1 MPTSPFP
8 RRRTL
13 LRHALAWPLATLALG
28 ACGQARTGDKG
39 AGALPANT
47 RVLAIGDSL
56 TAGQGA
62 PRDQAWPAVLARL
75 TGWQIDNAGRNGDTS
90 AGALQRLPGLLA
102 AARYDA
108 VLIGIG
114 GNDMIR
120 SVPRETTVDN
130 IRQML
135 RLAAAQT
142 RHVALLATPL
152 PDIWRASLGHLQDAT
167 FYAELARDEQALLP
181 GIYAGVLNQPALR
194 ADQIHANAQ
203 GYDAIARQLR
213 DALAQAGWLRAMPAP
228 P

>member
-1 MPTSPFP
+1 MSTPPFP

-13 LRHALAWPLATLALG
+13 LRHALAWPLTTLALG
-28 ACGQARTGDKG
+28 ACGQARTSDGN
-39 AGALPANT
+39 AAALPANA

-62 PRDQAWPAVLARL
+62 PREQAWPATLARL

-135 RLAAAQT
+135 RLAATQT
-142 RHVALLATPL
+142 RHVALLATPQ
-152 PDIWRASLGHLQDAT
+152 PDIWRASLGHLQDAA
-167 FYAELARDEQALLP
+167 FYAELARDEQALLLP
-181 GIYAGVLNQPALR
+181 GIYTGVLNQPTLR

-203 GYDAIARQLR
+203 GYDAIARQIR
-213 DALAQAGWLRAMPAP
+213 DALAQARWLRAQP
-228 P
+228 

>member
-1 MPTSPFP
+1 MPTSCPFP

-13 LRHALAWPLATLALG
+13 LRHALAGPLLLATLAT
-28 ACGQARTGDKG
+28 CGQTRPTDGSASMLPTG
-39 AGALPANT
+39 A

-62 PRDQAWPAVLARL
+62 RREQAWPAGLARL
-75 TGWQIDNAGRNGDTS
+75 TGWQVDNAGRNGDTS

-102 AARYDA
+102 ATCYDA

-120 SVPRETTVDN
+120 SVPRENTVDN

-135 RLAAAQT
+135 RLAAAQA
-142 RHVALLATPL
+142 RHVALLATPQ

-167 FYAELARDEQALLP
+167 FYAELARDEQVLLLADV
-181 GIYAGVLNQPALR
+181 YTGVLNQPTLR

-203 GYDAIARQLR
+203 GYDAIAHQIR
-213 DALAQAGWLRAMPAP
+213 DGLAQAGWLRAQP
-228 P
+228 